1 MKVPVTIIT
10 GYLGAGKTT
19 LLRRIVDE
27 CGMRIAIVMNE
38 FGQVSVDGR
47 VVQGKNIKM
56 VELLGGCVC
65 CSLSGEFDAAIG
77 ELLETVKPEWIV
89 LETTGVAEPAALAYD
104 VAENIPNVRLDAIVT
119 VVDADAMVR
128 FPQLGHTGA
137 EQITMADLLVLNK
150 TDLVTKEGLEKTR
163 GRLTELNGHAELVET
178 TQCGVPMESVFGI
191 GRMRPVEKH
200 KTHAIA
206 YEYFEY
212 TAGTTDARFDYD
224 EFGVFLST
232 LPKEIYRGKGFV
244 RTERGRFL
252 VNYVAGRH
260 TLERMDGEGGTEL
273 VFIGKGARKC
283 ETDVRDALDKMKRI

>member
-1 MKVPVTIIT
+1 MKVPVTVIT

-27 CGMRIAIVMNE
+27 CGIRIAIVMNE
-38 FGQVSVDGR
+38 FGQISVDGM
-47 VVQGKNIKM
+47 VVQGKNIHM

-65 CSLSGEFDAAIG
+65 CSLSGELI
-77 ELLETVKPEWIV
+77 ETVKPEWIV

-104 VAENIPNVRLDAIVT
+104 VAENIPGVRLDAIVT

-128 FPQLGHTGA
+128 FPQLGHTGS

-150 TDLVTKEGLEKTR
+150 IDLVAKEGLEKTR
-163 GRLTELNGHAELVET
+163 GRLIELNGHAELVET
-178 TQCGVPMESVFGI
+178 TQCSVPMEAVFGI
-191 GRMRPVEKH
+191 GRTRPVEKH
-200 KTHAIA
+200 RTHAIA
-206 YEYFEY
+206 YEYFDY
-212 TAGTTDARFDYD
+212 TTDARFDYD
-224 EFGVFLST
+224 EFDAFVSS

-244 RTERGRFL
+244 MTERGRFL

-260 TLERMDGEGGTEL
+260 TLEQMDGEGRSEL

-283 ETDVRDALDKMKRI
+283 ETDVRSALDKMKRI

>member
-1 MKVPVTIIT
+1 MKVPVTVIT

-19 LLRRIVDE
+19 LLRRIVEE

-38 FGQVSVDGR
+38 FGQISVDGR
-47 VVQGKNIKM
+47 TVQGKNIKI

-77 ELLETVKPEWIV
+77 ELIETVKPEWIV

-104 VAENIPNVRLDAIVT
+104 VAENIPGVRLDAIVT
-119 VVDADAMVR
+119 VVDADSMVR

-150 TDLVTKEGLEKTR
+150 TDLVAKETLGGVRTR
-163 GRLTELNGHAELVET
+163 LNELNGHAEVVET
-178 TQCGVPMESVFGI
+178 TQCDVPMEAVFGI
-191 GRMRPVEKH
+191 GRTEPVEKH
-200 KTHAIA
+200 RTHAIA

-212 TAGTTDARFDYD
+212 IANNTDARFDYD

-232 LPKEIYRGKGFV
+232 LPREIYRGKGFV
-244 RTERGRFL
+244 HTERGRFL

-260 TLERMDGEGGTEL
+260 TFEQMDGNGETEL

-283 ETDVRDALDKMKRI
+283 EADVRDALDKMKGI